1 MNKLAKHDCV
11 KLWTYQVSIVS
22 DTGECWRC
30 FRTEKEKL
38 QLLWPQLGSPSTC
51 RQLITNRSDWKV
63 SKLCTGR
70 ASTGTASTGRA
81 STSKQAQAQAAAQDS
96 HFFHRRCIISLGSC
110 NIANIPTTSFL
121 RTIPISIGWVTIAP
135 LNFKVNAYIQTH
147 TNTYKY
153 RAIYKYRWI

>member
-1 MNKLAKHDCV
+1 MNKLAKHDFM

-81 STSKQAQAQAAAQDS
+81 SISKQAQAQAEASSTSTKPIQKQSFSSGSVVPTGSWRESYSTTGKPNSLVIPHQAGS
-96 HFFHRRCIISLGSC
+96 NPLVILRCCSVGYS
-110 NIANIPTTSFL
+110 T
-121 RTIPISIGWVTIAP
+121 V
-135 LNFKVNAYIQTH
+135 H
-147 TNTYKY
+147 
-153 RAIYKYRWI
+153 